1 MTATRTQTHSAFSAK
16 EVKALTNFVPQS
28 LQDVK
33 DLAQIGIGLDT
44 RFLAHAAQAYR
55 NAGHGMD
62 AGPNPLVT
70 TASIAVPIQFLQSW
84 LPGFVKVITAARKID
99 EITGIRIAGRWE
111 DEQVIQGILERTGT
125 ALVYGDINNVPL
137 SNWNVNWVRRTVVRF
152 EQGMMVGR
160 LAEARSALANISDS
174 DMKREAAA
182 LSLDIARNNVGFLG
196 FNNGVNN
203 TYGFLNDPN
212 LPGYVTVPNGAA
224 GSPLWSTKTFL
235 EIVKDIRTAIVALR
249 TQSQDT
255 IDPENIELTLVLP
268 TNSVDYL
275 SVTSDFGNSV
285 REWME
290 ETYPRIRVVSAPQL
304 NAANGMANV
313 FYLFAEVVNDNSTDG
328 GRTFDQIVPTRFM
341 LLGVEQ
347 TAKGYIEDYSNATAG
362 IMNTRPWAIV
372 RYSGI

>member
-1 MTATRTQTHSAFSAK
+1 MLNRTVTHSSFTGR
-16 EVKALTNFVPQS
+16 EVRALTGWIPQS
-28 LQDVK
+28 IQDVR
-33 DLAQIGIGLDT
+33 DLSRIGIGLDT
-44 RFLAHAAQAYR
+44 RLLAHAAIAYQ

-62 AGPNPLVT
+62 AQPNPLVT

-111 DEQVIQGILERTGT
+111 DEQVIQGILERTGA

-160 LAEARSALANISDS
+160 LAEARAALANISDA

-182 LSLDIARNNVGFLG
+182 LSLDIQRNNVGFLG
-196 FNNGVNN
+196 FNNGSNN

-212 LPGYVTVPNGAA
+212 EGAYVNVPAGVA
-224 GSPLWSTKTFL
+224 GSTLWSMKTYL
-235 EIVKDIRTAIVALR
+235 EITKDIRTAIVALR

-255 IDPENIELTLVLP
+255 IDPENTEITLVLP

-285 REWME
+285 RDWLRD
-290 ETYPRIRVVSAPQL
+290 TYPRVRVVSAPQL
-304 NAANGMANV
+304 NGANGGANV
-313 FYLFAEVVNDNSTDG
+313 FYLFADEVNDNSTDG
-328 GRTFDQIVPTRFM
+328 GRTFLQIVPSRFQ
-341 LLGVEQ
+341 LLGVQQ

-362 IMNTRPWAIV
+362 IMNTRPWALV